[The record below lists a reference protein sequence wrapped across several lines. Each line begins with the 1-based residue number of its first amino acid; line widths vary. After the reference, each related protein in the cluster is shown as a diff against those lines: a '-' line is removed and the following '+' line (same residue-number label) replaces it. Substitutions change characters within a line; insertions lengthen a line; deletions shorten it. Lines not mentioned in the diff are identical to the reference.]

1 MYDWWT
7 EILQIHLSHWTQSVN
22 NCTKLLG
29 LSSAK
34 GQAEQCK
41 KSPMARGS
49 ELGGFVQQNF
59 NLSFIFAREEKYCQ
73 RDWRKATVELSVC
86 ILVNL
91 GSWLQDLLMSEH
103 GVPFL
108 LFLAVEHVVVT
119 LDYVIMPD
127 MLLNASK
134 GWLLLWKMILT
145 FLDGFPN
152 SSISLPSL
160 DEGKVMFDFYSWLDK
175 IYLKSKYS
183 LLYKDKSNV
192 IWIIA
197 TSEVLSGA

>member
-1 MYDWWT
+1 
-7 EILQIHLSHWTQSVN
+7 
-22 NCTKLLG
+22 
-29 LSSAK
+29 
-34 GQAEQCK
+34 
-41 KSPMARGS
+41 
-49 ELGGFVQQNF
+49 
-59 NLSFIFAREEKYCQ
+59 
-73 RDWRKATVELSVC
+73 
-86 ILVNL
+86 
-91 GSWLQDLLMSEH
+91 
-103 GVPFL
+103 
-108 LFLAVEHVVVT
+108 
-119 LDYVIMPD
+119 
-127 MLLNASK
+127 
-134 GWLLLWKMILT
+134 MILT